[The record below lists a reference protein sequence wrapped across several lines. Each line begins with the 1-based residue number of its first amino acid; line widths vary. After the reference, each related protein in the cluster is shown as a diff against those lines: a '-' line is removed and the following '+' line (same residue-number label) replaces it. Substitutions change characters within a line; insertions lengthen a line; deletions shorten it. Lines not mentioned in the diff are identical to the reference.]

1 MLTTNDIIEFCNTHN
16 YDIKKTGNAR
26 WIDQKCTFDVT
37 MAIADCILNFTE
49 NEPGKIFTTKDI
61 WLCPYTVENIEN
73 IFKKPDVSS
82 NAAKNEYDKFFQQP
96 MELFAAA
103 GILGKI
109 KKGGRNFYHVLNRDL
124 LEYISLREKNSLL
137 FLQIYIEK
145 TLKDS
150 GIIDLFND
158 FFKGQNKDSYK
169 NLKQGFSDF
178 IINNTPINGETECNR
193 IFIKVLNPLA
203 YSKGLKGTEH
213 GNLSKD
219 NITYDMLMYNR
230 YNFRDTYS
238 DKPKQI
244 TRKEHDKNSGLKYST
259 EAYYKYLSN
268 KAVNYLKKFNNQ
280 YRDGL
285 SEHIDEYNSGDA
297 AQIHHIFPKSEF
309 PEISYCLENLIALTP
324 TQHLNFAHPKNK
336 TDETCKSYQKLLLL
350 SKTDRI
356 KENIENSEVETIY
369 DFSEFLQVLKT
380 GLNDE
385 RFLKISTNDFE
396 QIKFLINQNY
406 SKY

>member
-150 GIIDLFND
+150 GVRAELDRRNEKLGYKLRSAISQKVSYVIIMGENEIQKNVVSVRKRGQANTVEFALND
-158 FFKGQNKDSYK
+158 FVSLLK
-169 NLKQGFSDF
+169 N
-178 IINNTPINGETECNR
+178 
-193 IFIKVLNPLA
+193 
-203 YSKGLKGTEH
+203 
-213 GNLSKD
+213 
-219 NITYDMLMYNR
+219 
-230 YNFRDTYS
+230 
-238 DKPKQI
+238 
-244 TRKEHDKNSGLKYST
+244 
-259 EAYYKYLSN
+259 
-268 KAVNYLKKFNNQ
+268 
-280 YRDGL
+280 
-285 SEHIDEYNSGDA
+285 
-297 AQIHHIFPKSEF
+297 
-309 PEISYCLENLIALTP
+309 EIE
-324 TQHLNFAHPKNK
+324 K
-336 TDETCKSYQKLLLL
+336 
-350 SKTDRI
+350 R
-356 KENIENSEVETIY
+356 
-369 DFSEFLQVLKT
+369 
-380 GLNDE
+380 
-385 RFLKISTNDFE
+385 R
-396 QIKFLINQNY
+396 
-406 SKY
+406 